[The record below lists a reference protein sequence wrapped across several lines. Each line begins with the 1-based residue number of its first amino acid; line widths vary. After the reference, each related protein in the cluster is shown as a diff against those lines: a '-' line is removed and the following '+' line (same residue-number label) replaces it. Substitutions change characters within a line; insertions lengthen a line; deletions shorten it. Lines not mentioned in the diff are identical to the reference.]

1 MSDAPKLGKN
11 IMDNL
16 AYSMYLDLRVLYREY
31 IQNSADAIDVALAT
45 GKFQKSDMEINIQIK
60 PKKKFI
66 SIQDNALGISK
77 DLVQRKL
84 GTIADSDKLK
94 DDSRGFRG
102 IGRLCGLAVCHELRF
117 VTTTIG
123 EDVQTTMIWQAEDM
137 MEKVHDDNY
146 HEDLSTL
153 LASTVSYE
161 YEKCDRNEHFFRVEM
176 IGVSEPRVLDV
187 EGIKEYLKEVAPVDY
202 WQTFIYKSKIEQFL
216 KKYKDEIGELKVYNI
231 FVNDE
236 DIYKEYPT
244 RIYKEDTN
252 TKRPKKADDVED
264 IFTDI
269 VRDPDGKIIAWIW
282 YSITNFK
289 GAINKVGNPMHWI
302 RIRHKNIEIGD
313 ENTCIQFD
321 YFKEPKGSKYFFGEI
336 HVLDKDLRPNARR
349 DYFDRN
355 EALDSF
361 ENTMRDYINQNL
373 DILYRTGSK
382 LNSRYR
388 EIENYKETKK
398 KLSDIEN
405 HKTLPASPKEEIKLK
420 KQLKEQEAKAKS
432 ATTTINNIFEK
443 SKEREGSSF
452 NRTVEVIKKNH
463 SGIDVNKTK
472 EDITKNI
479 KKQEEEK
486 RKSTTPPKE
495 SKSSLLVDELSF
507 LDKKTRKL
515 ITKIYEIISDNLNPS
530 ESHDLIMKIQKG
542 LAQKKK
548 NES

>member
-60 PKKKFI
+60 PQKKFI

-137 MEKVHDDNY
+137 MKKVHDDNY

-176 IGVSEPRVLDV
+176 VGVNEPRVLDV

-252 TKRPKKADDVED
+252 TGRKKKSDDVED

-269 VRDPDGKIIAWIW
+269 VRDPDGKIIAWVW

-321 YFKEPKGSKYFFGEI
+321 YFKETKGSKYFFGEI
-336 HVLDKDLRPNARR
+336 HVLDRDLRPNARR

-405 HKTLPASPKEEIKLK
+405 HKTLPVSPKEEIKLK

-432 ATTTINNIFEK
+432 ATTTINNILEK
-443 SKEREGSSF
+443 AKEREGSSF
-452 NRTVEVIKKNH
+452 NRTVEVIKQTH

-479 KKQEEEK
+479 KKQEEQEQ
-486 RKSTTPPKE
+486 KSTTPKKE

-530 ESHDLIMKIQKG
+530 ESQDLIMKIQKG
-542 LAQKKK
+542 LAQKTK